1 MMQVVVQAPPPLPPV
16 PPGLDPTFAFLQVL
30 EWVGPI
36 AMLVVFAIGLKVL
49 LRSPVGEAIAER
61 IRHGLRRRDALTGE
75 SAEQVALLEE
85 QVHSLRT
92 EVSDLAERLDFAERV
107 LAKRA
112 EPRLGAGQ

>member
-1 MMQVVVQAPPPLPPV
+1 MMQVVVQTPTPLP
-16 PPGLDPTFAFLQVL
+16 PPGLDPNFFLLQVL

-36 AMLVVFAIGLKVL
+36 AMLVVIAIGLKVL

-75 SAEQVALLEE
+75 HAEQVELLEE
-85 QVHSLRT
+85 QVQSLRT

-107 LAKRA
+107 LAKR
-112 EPRLGAGQ
+112 PSNLPP